1 MLRSARG
8 IGPEITTGGNKVGQ
22 LKDKVA
28 VVTGGGSGIGKG
40 IAKAFAQE
48 GCAVVIAA
56 RNAARLERTAQ
67 ELAETGAEITVVPT
81 DVTDE
86 VQVAALFEQVM
97 DRYGRLDILV
107 NNAAA
112 FGGGRIDQVP
122 LNVWD
127 RVIGVGVT
135 GAFLCTR
142 EAFRIMK
149 DAGGGRIVN
158 IGSISG
164 QRARMHAAP
173 YTAAKHAI
181 WGLTQSTALD
191 GREFGIA
198 ASCLHPGNVMVER
211 RADGRAKSG
220 RDEGVEVMMSTTEI
234 GRTALL
240 MVTLPPGTNLLEA
253 IVLPVDQPYL
263 GRG

>member
-1 MLRSARG
+1 M
-8 IGPEITTGGNKVGQ
+8 GQ

-56 RNAARLERTAQ
+56 RNAARLERAAQ
-67 ELAETGAEITVVPT
+67 ELAETGAEITAVPT

-149 DAGGGRIVN
+149 DAGGGRI
-158 IGSISG
+158 
-164 QRARMHAAP
+164 
-173 YTAAKHAI
+173 
-181 WGLTQSTALD
+181 STL
-191 GREFGIA
+191 A
-198 ASCLHPGNVMVER
+198 ASRVSER
-211 RADGRAKSG
+211 VCTPRRTPPPSTLSG
-220 RDEGVEVMMSTTEI
+220 G
-234 GRTALL
+234 
-240 MVTLPPGTNLLEA
+240 
-253 IVLPVDQPYL
+253 
-263 GRG
+263 